1 MNDLEVS
8 HTYLILGFIPSVFL
22 PVLTSFSK
30 ARLQSSIVVIQS
42 KTEIVQSIQIVKSA
56 ARINGETVSK

>member
-8 HTYLILGFIPSVFL
+8 HTYLVLGFIPSVFL

-30 ARLQSSIVVIQS
+30 AQLKSIIVIIQS
-42 KTEIVQSIQIVKSA
+42 KTGIAQSMQIVKSE

>member
-1 MNDLEVS
+1 MNDLEAS
-8 HTYLILGFIPSVFL
+8 HTYLILDFIPSVFL

-30 ARLQSSIVVIQS
+30 ARLKSIIAIIQS
-42 KTEIVQSIQIVKSA
+42 KTEIVQSIQIVKSD

>member
-8 HTYLILGFIPSVFL
+8 HTYLILGFIPSVSL

>member
-8 HTYLILGFIPSVFL
+8 HTYLSLGFISSVYL

-30 ARLQSSIVVIQS
+30 ARLKFIIVISQS
-42 KTEIVQSIQIVKSA
+42 KTEIVQSS
-56 ARINGETVSK
+56 